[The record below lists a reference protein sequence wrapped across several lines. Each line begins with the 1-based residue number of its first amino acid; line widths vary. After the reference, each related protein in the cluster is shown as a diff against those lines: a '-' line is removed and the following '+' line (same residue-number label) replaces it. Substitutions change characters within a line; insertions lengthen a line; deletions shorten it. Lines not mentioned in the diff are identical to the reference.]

1 MAKSSNPTISVAD
14 VHFGI
19 NANVEKVEISPVSR
33 TFVPST
39 VKLVSPVRWIV
50 DSRQNL
56 PLKSWI
62 WDLGSIDGRM
72 WPLIRMNLGTKEMWR
87 LEIQRRGGWVVN
99 LTWADPWKVI
109 PRMVSLRMVQVNYL
123 DKNGWGERFEIGFE
137 NCSGNLIE
145 PALGRSLSPESSV
158 CVRKRRW
165 VQSIFDDHSG

>member
-1 MAKSSNPTISVAD
+1 MG
-14 VHFGI
+14 F

-72 WPLIRMNLGTKEMWR
+72 WPLIRMNLGTKEIGMWR
-87 LEIQRRGGWVVN
+87 LEIQRWVVN

-123 DKNGWGERFEIGFE
+123 NKNGWGERFENVSE

-145 PALGRSLSPESSV
+145 PTLSLPPESSV